1 MLNVP
6 LYFETY
12 RSSRAKMF
20 WKIGA
25 LKNFMIFTGKH
36 LCWSLFL
43 LKFIQNR
50 LQRRCFPVN
59 FAEVLRIAI
68 FIEHLWWLLECRVIT
83 MKQVQVASAAFLRR
97 FFRKIFLNSWSIGR
111 RISTAESDL
120 SRVAP
125 ATLLLSLS
133 VMDNFQEILQK
144 FRKIVFNTRNNS

>member
-83 MKQVQVASAAFLRR
+83 MKQVQVAWAAFLRC
-97 FFRKIFLNSWSIGR
+97 FFRKIFLNSWRLEEEYPQR
-111 RISTAESDL
+111 RVIWVEL
-120 SRVAP
+120 HLQRYCFYWFCN
-125 ATLLLSLS
+125 SLS
-133 VMDNFQEILQK
+133 FQHSKQ
-144 FRKIVFNTRNNS
+144 F